1 MKNGKRIAA
10 VISTAALVCAMSMTA
25 LASGNGVV
33 ETEGGTKEITVTG
46 NYEEGTASQTVYK
59 VDLTW
64 NSMGF
69 TYTDASE
76 GTWNPNTHEY
86 DGSTEAAWSWEN
98 DANQITVTN
107 HSNTAIDAEFAYDAN
122 SGYEAITA
130 DFYDATKDGGVLDG
144 SRLSLASA
152 EPEPGSQTGT
162 AKSGN
167 AYLQITGGELKNDSN
182 PQAIGQITV
191 TIRNAAQP

>member
-1 MKNGKRIAA
+1 MKNRKRIAA

-25 LASGNGVV
+25 LANGNDTVV
-33 ETEGGTKEITVTG
+33 AEGGTKEITVTG
-46 NYEEGTASQTVYK
+46 NYVGGTAGQTVYK

-76 GTWNPNTHEY
+76 GTWNPDTHQY
-86 DGSTEAAWSWEN
+86 DDSTEAAWSWEDN
-98 DANQITVTN
+98 ANQITVTN
-107 HSNTAIDAEFAYDAN
+107 HSNTAIDAAFVYAAN
-122 SGYEAITA
+122 SGYEAIMA
-130 DFYDATKDGGVLDG
+130 DFYNATKDGGVLTG

-152 EPEPGSQTGT
+152 EPESGSQTGT

-167 AYLQITGGELKNDSN
+167 AYLQITGGELGKESAS
-182 PQAIGQITV
+182 QEIGEITV
-191 TIRNAAQP
+191 TIQKAAQP